1 MGKDRK
7 TLSKLKHVFGY
18 LHLVAGSF
26 PSNTKDVFNV
36 RNGYIL
42 LYKYYYYTCLLSLSE
57 WQFAK
62 NGECLPK

>member
-26 PSNTKDVFNV
+26 PSNTKDVFNAADV
-36 RNGYIL
+36 DNIL
-42 LYKYYYYTCLLSLSE
+42 IL
-57 WQFAK
+57 
-62 NGECLPK
+62 